1 MNNPSASTN
10 DKTISLSDSSSDIEI
25 EDPKKTV
32 SFTSNAEKINQLV
45 KTTSTNTSLKVKRET
60 IDALVT
66 PSSAEFYDATGNMV
80 KPSDGPWIQVK
91 NKSKRS
97 KVEDEGRWGFDDDE
111 MTDADIEIEQNRK
124 ENQKREIEKMAQSTS
139 YKMTKKRNG
148 VANPY
153 KRAENRKTARITPQK
168 PISSLRDNILKRD
181 KMANEKVES
190 TIHAYLS
197 RATQNKRQLLKD
209 GHKVRIKF
217 SHTPSYGTTN
227 PHEALVH
234 VMSHLKYIDPQALIL
249 PWDES
254 NQNHSGPI
262 ASADLTKESTA
273 IARNDLKFYADVP
286 ASTIQEGYT
295 QGIRIWNMQVHINTT
310 IEPAVFKD
318 VWASKKG
325 DIVSEQGT
333 QYMSITLSCIQD
345 APKSVLIGVAQGSTE
360 GINDHIINKKLETI
374 VGIPGIR
381 VSYQNIHQPGI
392 SKNLWD
398 NANRK
403 ADATNA
409 RRNSRDYLDKKYAWA
424 PEGLAV
430 YVNNEEIADEA
441 RKKMMTLYG
450 STDDNGVPPVWPG
463 GECMRFIPLKSSFI
477 KSDKTRAK
485 VDRRFKLHVYLKAQE
500 RTIITKFRN
509 INEMIKDDMTFQEYI
524 LSIRSEQVDDFKL
537 FRHFKKIWTPDPTQ
551 VVWALSVHKSML
563 KEAEMK
569 VATLDDAIQEEFG
582 PEIYSKFIY
591 QAKSRFGRRTTR
603 YQQSKANTSNDD
615 DWFNDDDD
623 EVEMFET
630 KGIIIEGYEDAFA
643 ENHKDEESE
652 DSIGSSWQ
660 FGSTTTDGKSATTIL
675 SSEDNTQNASGET
688 DEISSITTS
697 IRTEEIT
704 NRIQDVVSV
713 LCAHHQFNVPEI
725 HKVTNS
731 ISPFQPF
738 NMMIHSTTYNR
749 EDTIATMCNLR
760 KSNTTSQ
767 VNLPPERIRYPS
779 PTEDELYE

>member
-1 MNNPSASTN
+1 MNNPSASIN
-10 DKTISLSDSSSDIEI
+10 DNLMNLSDASSDIEI
-25 EDPKKTV
+25 EEPTKTV
-32 SFTSNAEKINQLV
+32 TFTANAEKINQLV
-45 KTTSTNTSLKVKRET
+45 QTTSTNTSLKVKRET

-66 PSSAEFYDATGNMV
+66 PSSSEIYDEPVSMEIS
-80 KPSDGPWIQVK
+80 KEGPWIPVS
-91 NKSKRS
+91 NNSKRS
-97 KVEDEGRWGFDDDE
+97 KVEGSWGFTEYE
-111 MTDADIEIEQNRK
+111 MTEADIEIEQNRK
-124 ENQKREIEKMAQSTS
+124 ENQQKRAVEQIAHSKNSTV
-139 YKMTKKRNG
+139 KPAKKRS
-148 VANPY
+148 VVNPY
-153 KRAENRKTARITPQK
+153 KKAENRAKVKATPK
-168 PISSLRDNILKRD
+168 PFVSSLKDNILKRD
-181 KMANEKVES
+181 KTANEKVDS
-190 TIHAYLS
+190 TINAYLN

-209 GHKVRIKF
+209 GYKVRIKF

-234 VMSHLKYIDPQALIL
+234 VMSHMKYVDPKAQIL

-254 NQNHSGPI
+254 NQNHSGPV

-295 QGIRIWNMQVHINTT
+295 QGIKIWNMQVHINTT
-310 IEPAVFKD
+310 IAPEVFKD

-325 DIVSEQGT
+325 DILNEKGI
-333 QYMSITLSCIQD
+333 QYMSITMSCIQD

-441 RKKMMTLYG
+441 RKKMMNLYG
-450 STDDNGVPPVWPG
+450 STDANGVPPVWPG

-509 INEMIKDDMTFQEYI
+509 INDNVKDDMTFQEYI
-524 LSIRSEQVDDFKL
+524 LSIQSEQVADFKL

-569 VATLDDAIQEEFG
+569 VATLEDAIQAEFG
-582 PEIYSKFIY
+582 PEIFSKFIF
-591 QAKSRFGRRTTR
+591 QAKSRFGRRNNS
-603 YQQSKANTSNDD
+603 YQQTKAKTSNDD
-615 DWFNDDDD
+615 DWFSDDDD
-623 EVEMFET
+623 ESESFET

-643 ENHKDEESE
+643 ENHKDAESE

-660 FGSTTTDGKSATTIL
+660 FGSTTTDGKSATTVL
-675 SSEDNTQNASGET
+675 SSEDNTQDASGET

-704 NRIQDVVSV
+704 NRIKDVVSI
-713 LCAHHQFNVPEI
+713 LCGHHQFNIPEI

-738 NMMIHSTTYNR
+738 NMMIHSQTYNQ
-749 EDTIATMCNLR
+749 EDTIAIMCNLR
-760 KSNTTSQ
+760 KSNITTP
-767 VNLPPERIRYPS
+767 VTLPPERNRPRS
-779 PTEDELYE
+779 PTDDELYD